1 MGEMSEL
8 ALVVGIAMIVVG
20 LGLGVYI
27 TIRIVEQR
35 KADRD
40 ESFD

>member
-1 MGEMSEL
+1 MSDL
-8 ALVVGIAMIVVG
+8 ALIIGIAMIVAGVA
-20 LGLGVYI
+20 LGVYI
-27 TIRIVEQR
+27 TTQIMRQR

>member
-1 MGEMSEL
+1 MSDL
-8 ALVVGIAMIVVG
+8 ALIIGIAMIVAGVA
-20 LGLGVYI
+20 LGVYI
-27 TIRIVEQR
+27 TVQIMRQR

>member
-1 MGEMSEL
+1 MSNL
-8 ALVVGIAMIVVG
+8 ALIVGSAMVIVG

-27 TIRIVEQR
+27 TMQILRQR

>member
-1 MGEMSEL
+1 MSNL
-8 ALVVGIAMIVVG
+8 ALIIGLAMVVVG

-27 TIRIVEQR
+27 TVQIFQQR

>member
-1 MGEMSEL
+1 MSDL
-8 ALVVGIAMIVVG
+8 ALIIGVGMVVVG
-20 LGLGVYI
+20 LGLGIYI
-27 TIRIVEQR
+27 IVRIVEQR

>member
-1 MGEMSEL
+1 MSDL
-8 ALVVGIAMIVVG
+8 ALIIGVGMVIVG
-20 LGLGVYI
+20 LGLGVCI
-27 TIRIVEQR
+27 TFQIIQQR

>member
-1 MGEMSEL
+1 MSNL
-8 ALVVGIAMIVVG
+8 ALIVGSAMVVVG

-27 TIRIVEQR
+27 TIQIVQQR

>member
-1 MGEMSEL
+1 MSDL
-8 ALVVGIAMIVVG
+8 ALVIGIAMVVVG
-20 LGLGVYI
+20 LALGVYI
-27 TIRIVEQR
+27 TIQILQQR

>member
-1 MGEMSEL
+1 MSNL
-8 ALVVGIAMIVVG
+8 ALVIGIAMVVVG

-27 TIRIVEQR
+27 TIQIFQQR